1 MHVWFI
7 RDWWALFGNIEPF
20 VYHSKESGRG
30 SDSPVLSETAGSQTG
45 VREKGKA
52 TTTQNC

>member
-1 MHVWFI
+1 
-7 RDWWALFGNIEPF
+7 LFGNIEPF

-52 TTTQNC
+52 TTAQNCKLVD